1 MFWLKTQA
9 KLKEKFDVEVSVDDE
24 LLLQM
29 LEPKPIIKQFAKMVG
44 IVLSPHIRVLFLFT

>member
-1 MFWLKTQA
+1 MLKTQA
-9 KLKEKFDVEVSVDDE
+9 KLKEKFDIEVSVDDE